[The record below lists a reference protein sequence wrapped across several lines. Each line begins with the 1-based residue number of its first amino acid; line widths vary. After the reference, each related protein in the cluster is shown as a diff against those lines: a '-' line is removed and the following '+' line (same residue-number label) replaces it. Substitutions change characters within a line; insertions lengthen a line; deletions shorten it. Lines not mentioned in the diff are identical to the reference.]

1 MKRKMPENSHS
12 KDKSPISGYRQGWLL
27 FVLFAGLLLMG
38 CKHPWEREKKH
49 SIQTDSISN
58 EFISIADSINYGVVI
73 KARNDA
79 DDWQKKWLRS
89 FDRKELVDFIFEAVY
104 SGKLQPY
111 DYFDDK
117 PIAIEQIKQLE
128 NKEEF
133 ERSKV
138 GKIQFKE
145 RWYFDTNR
153 LQMIKKVYSIMLAYE
168 VYKENGAFRGY
179 KPAFKVYLNESV
191 DE

>member
-1 MKRKMPENSHS
+1 MKKKTPENSLL
-12 KDKSPISGYRQGWLL
+12 KGKSPLAIYTGNWMLI
-27 FVLFAGLLLMG
+27 VLFAILIMG
-38 CKHPWEREKKH
+38 CKHKWERESKQ

-58 EFISIADSINYGVVI
+58 EFISIADSINYGVEI
-73 KARNDA
+73 KARNNE

-111 DYFDDK
+111 DYFEDK
-117 PIAIEQIKQLE
+117 QLSVDQIKQLE

-133 ERSKV
+133 DRSNV

-145 RWYFDTNR
+145 KWYFNPDK
-153 LQMIKKVYSIMLAYE
+153 LQMVKEVHSIMLAYE
-168 VYKENGAFRGY
+168 VYKDNGKFRGY
-179 KPAFKVYLNESV
+179 KPAFKVYLNKSV
-191 DE
+191 QDK